1 MNHMNNDL
9 DSFQKLCL
17 ASVLKVLC
25 IFILAA
31 FSASKPEILEAIK
44 LVRKE
49 SESVEVFE
57 EEPKKAN
64 SGLEETKYNNSNSF
78 KELIEDIKA
87 FNLSERIIQTLDF
100 SKIINL
106 LMVLMSKT
114 IIKEDYE
121 TDDKHILDSA
131 IEL

>member
-1 MNHMNNDL
+1 M
-9 DSFQKLCL
+9 
-17 ASVLKVLC
+17 
-25 IFILAA
+25 
-31 FSASKPEILEAIK
+31 FSLRIEKKRSK
-44 LVRKE
+44 
-49 SESVEVFE
+49 
-57 EEPKKAN
+57 
-64 SGLEETKYNNSNSF
+64 LEETKYNNSNSF